1 MHVTFETTPELF
13 FAYNNGLTAT
23 ASFVET
29 TVGDDTKII
38 GLQNLQIVNGGQ
50 TTNAIFRA
58 KHSNKESVDKVS
70 VALKLC
76 VLSEENIDEIGPNI
90 SRYANT
96 QNAIRRTD
104 FSSNNVVYRQLEQ
117 ISRKMLALCFYV
129 QPFAKH
135 PRLSKCWST

>member
-1 MHVTFETTPELF
+1 MLKTIQDEPNKFI
-13 FAYNNGLTAT
+13 AYNNGLTAT
-23 ASFVET
+23 A
-29 TVGDDTKII
+29 TKIEI
-38 GLQNLQIVNGGQ
+38 NKEKNKITKIYGLQIVNGGQ

-96 QNAIRRTD
+96 QNAIR
-104 FSSNNVVYRQLEQ
+104 
-117 ISRKMLALCFYV
+117 
-129 QPFAKH
+129 
-135 PRLSKCWST
+135 